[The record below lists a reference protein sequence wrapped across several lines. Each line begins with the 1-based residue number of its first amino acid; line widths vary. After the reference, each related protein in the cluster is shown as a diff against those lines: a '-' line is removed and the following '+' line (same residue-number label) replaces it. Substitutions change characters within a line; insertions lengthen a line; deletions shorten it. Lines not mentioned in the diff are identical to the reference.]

1 MAVDIKDVLT
11 RGPVVP
17 VIVLQRAED
26 ALPLAEALMAGG
38 CMVAEITLRTGAAVA
53 GIDLL
58 SRRFPDMSVG
68 AGTLK
73 SRADVYRVQEAGAV
87 FGVSPG
93 LTEEI
98 HRGALE
104 SGLPLL
110 PGVCTPSEVLEARSM
125 GYRYMKFF
133 PAEQAGGVPMLKAWV
148 PVFDDIRFCPTG
160 GISSA
165 LAPSYLALPNV
176 VCVGGSWLVD
186 PQLIS
191 QGNWGEITR
200 LAREAMQLGKPDANT
215 VAGR

>member
-1 MAVDIKDVLT
+1 MALDIKDVLS

-26 ALPLAEALMAGG
+26 AVPLAEALLAGG
-38 CMVAEITLRTGAAVA
+38 CRVAEITLRTGAAVA

-58 SRRFPDMSVG
+58 ARRFPEMAVG

-73 SRADVYRVQEAGAV
+73 SRADVYRVQEAGAM

-93 LTEEI
+93 LTDEI

-110 PGVCTPSEVLEARSM
+110 PGVCTPSEVLHARSL
-125 GYRYMKFF
+125 GYRQLKFF

-148 PVFDDIRFCPTG
+148 SVFDDMQFCPTG
-160 GISSA
+160 GITA
-165 LAPSYLALPNV
+165 ELAPSYLALPNV
-176 VCVGGSWLVD
+176 TCVGGSWLVD
-186 PQLIS
+186 PQLIA
-191 QGNWGEITR
+191 QGNWAQITQ
-200 LAREAMQLGKPDANT
+200 LTQQAMQLRAT
-215 VAGR
+215 VVRT

>member
-1 MAVDIKDVLT
+1 MAVETADIKDVLN
-11 RGPVVP
+11 RGPIVP
-17 VIVLQRAED
+17 VIVLQRSED
-26 ALPLAEALMAGG
+26 AVPLAEALLAGG
-38 CMVAEITLRTGAAVA
+38 CRVAEITLRTGAAVA
-53 GIDLL
+53 AIDLL
-58 SRRFPDMSVG
+58 ARRFPEMSVG

-110 PGVCTPSEVLEARSM
+110 PGACTPSEVLEARSL
-125 GYRYMKFF
+125 GYRHLKFF
-133 PAEQAGGVPMLKAWV
+133 PAEQAGGIPMLKAWV
-148 PVFDDIRFCPTG
+148 PVFDDMRFCPTG
-160 GISSA
+160 GITPA

-186 PQLIS
+186 QQLIAH
-191 QGNWGEITR
+191 GNWAEITR
-200 LAREAMQLGKPDANT
+200 LTREAMQLKTPS
-215 VAGR
+215 